1 MRPTVSSA
9 TAEKDEVGEIDRA
22 SRRAIL
28 AGSIGNAVEF
38 VDWNIYAT
46 FSVFFADQF
55 FPAKSGT
62 TALLSTLA
70 VFAVAFVMRPV
81 GAAIL
86 GSFSDRH
93 GRMAGLSLGIAL
105 MAGAS
110 LLIAICPT
118 YASIGIAAPGVLL
131 FARLVQGF
139 SNGGEFGASATF
151 LVEMAPR
158 GQRAFFGSWQQV
170 TVSTSHIIVAGL
182 GTILAFFLSNESL
195 HAWGWRV
202 AFLLGAVLGLVG
214 LWLRFSVPETG
225 VFTAAVARRGNTRL
239 HPFRTMFVKHPAAAL
254 RVFGI
259 TIAGTLTYYI
269 WITYMA
275 TYAHVSTGMSLATAL
290 LANTVAIVVF
300 TCLIPIGGLISD
312 RLGRKP
318 TMMMFSGGF
327 AVIAWPAL
335 HLMRNN
341 FWIVLG
347 IELVG
352 VVLLVGYSANLAA
365 VMAEQFPTEVR
376 TVGVA
381 FPYALAVAV
390 FGGTAPYI
398 TTWLA
403 AHDAVG
409 WTSLYVAAASLV
421 SFAVYATMPETNKRD
436 IA

>member
-1 MRPTVSSA
+1 VSDATTPGDASA
-9 TAEKDEVGEIDRA
+9 EINRA

-46 FSVFFADQF
+46 FSAFFADQF
-55 FPAKSGT
+55 FPSTSGT

-70 VFAVAFVMRPV
+70 VFAAGFVMRPV
-81 GAAIL
+81 GAAVL
-86 GSFSDRH
+86 GSFSDRR
-93 GRMAGLSLGIAL
+93 GRKAGLTLGIGL

-110 LLIAICPT
+110 LLIAVCPT
-118 YASIGIAAPGVLL
+118 YSSIGVAAPAVLL

-151 LVEMAPR
+151 LVEMAPPGR
-158 GQRAFFGSWQQV
+158 RAFFGSWQQV
-170 TVSTSHIIVAGL
+170 AVSTSHIIVAGL
-182 GTILAFFLSNESL
+182 GTAFAFILSSSRM
-195 HAWGWRV
+195 HAWGWRI
-202 AFLLGAVLGLVG
+202 AFLFGALLGLAG
-214 LWLRFSVPETG
+214 LWLRVSIPETEA
-225 VFTAAVARRGNTRL
+225 FTDGLSRRGNQRL
-239 HPFRTMFVKHPAAAL
+239 HPFRAMFTQHPKAAI

-259 TIAGTLTYYI
+259 TVAGTLTYYI

-275 TYAHVSTGMSLATAL
+275 TYAHVSTGMPLATAL
-290 LANTVAIVVF
+290 LANTIAVVAF
-300 TCLIPIGGLISD
+300 TCLIPVGGLISD

-341 FWIVLG
+341 FWTMLG
-347 IELVG
+347 IELIG
-352 VVLLVGYSANLAA
+352 VFFLVGYSANLAA
-365 VMAEQFPTEVR
+365 VMAEQFPTEAR

-398 TTWLA
+398 TTWLV

-409 WTSLYVAAASLV
+409 WTSLYVVAASLV
-421 SFAVYATMPETNKRD
+421 SFAVYATMPETNNKE

>member
-1 MRPTVSSA
+1 MSNA
-9 TAEKDEVGEIDRA
+9 TTAVGAVEEITRA

-55 FPAKSGT
+55 FPSKQGT

-70 VFAVAFVMRPV
+70 VFAAGFIMRPV
-81 GAAIL
+81 GAAVL
-86 GSFSDRH
+86 GSFSDRR
-93 GRMAGLSLGIAL
+93 GRMAGLTLGIGL

-110 LLIAICPT
+110 LLIAVCPT
-118 YASIGIAAPGVLL
+118 YSSIGIGAPAVLL

-139 SNGGEFGASATF
+139 SNGGEFGASATY
-151 LVEMAPR
+151 LVEMAPSGR
-158 GQRAFFGSWQQV
+158 RAFFGSWQQV
-170 TVSTSHIIVAGL
+170 TVSTSHIIVAGM
-182 GTILAFFLSNESL
+182 GTALAFVLSSSRM
-195 HAWGWRV
+195 HAWGWRI
-202 AFLLGAVLGLVG
+202 AFLFGALLGLAG
-214 LWLRFSVPETG
+214 LWLRVSVSETG
-225 VFTAAVARRGNTRL
+225 AFTTGLVRRGNRRL
-239 HPFRTMFVKHPAAAL
+239 RPLRAMFREHPGAAL

-269 WITYMA
+269 WISYMA
-275 TYAHVSTGMSLATAL
+275 TYAHVSTGMPLATAL
-290 LANTVAIVVF
+290 LANTIAVVVF
-300 TCLIPIGGLISD
+300 TCLIPFGGIVSD
-312 RLGRKP
+312 RFGRKP
-318 TMMMFSGGF
+318 TMMVFSGGF

-335 HLMRNN
+335 HLIRNN
-341 FWIVLG
+341 FWNVLG

-352 VVLLVGYSANLAA
+352 VFFLVGYSANLAA

-398 TTWLA
+398 TTWLVS
-403 AHDAVG
+403 HDAVG
-409 WTSLYVAAASLV
+409 WTSLYVAVASLV
-421 SFAVYATMPETNKRD
+421 SFAVYATMPETNKKE